1 MPKIADNLTVT
12 LLDKEG
18 DIQLAHHHMKTPF
31 IMSNR
36 SIIIAYY
43 MMEGEDESFHFSW
56 SSRGNENLA
65 DTYSK

>member
-43 MMEGEDESFHFSW
+43 MMEGEDE
-56 SSRGNENLA
+56 
-65 DTYSK
+65 